1 MKLETEVIKLSD
13 IKLDPDNVRK
23 HSGKN
28 LEAIKQSLRRFGQ
41 VKPVVLDQGLTVVAG
56 NGTVTAAKD
65 LGWNQIEAVKI
76 PEDWDDKKIKAYA
89 IADNRTAE
97 LAEWNTELLAI
108 QLEELKDYGYELEDT
123 GFSKLE
129 LSNLIRLS
137 ESQKNGSTDPYKE
150 WVNMPEYDSEDMN
163 AAFRVVIKFA
173 NEIDADDFFNL
184 IKRPKKS
191 SLWWP
196 QEDGFVG
203 SSVKEQ
209 YIAED

>member
-97 LAEWNTELLAI
+97 LADWNTELLAI

-137 ESQKNGSTDPYKE
+137 ESQNNGSTDPYKE
-150 WVNMPEYDSEDMN
+150 WVNMPEYNSEDMN